1 MKYEIKKREVEI
13 MKVEAAKADYEL
25 KIMERYEDIQRL
37 EGSIDIQD
45 KRVLQLKAEIEE
57 FTKKIKK

>member
-25 KIMERYEDIQRL
+25 KIMERHEDIERL
-37 EGSIDIQD
+37 KGSIDIQD

-57 FTKKIKK
+57 LTRKIKK